1 MHLKRIT
8 SIFSIIMIFMF
19 TIGQSL
25 LPIVAN
31 AQELN
36 TAGLV
41 DNFTIDNKNLQTG
54 ESTKVTVNFSEKNG
68 VRLKPGDTLTLT
80 LPSELRG
87 YKGTIQLDDYGT
99 CKVSEGTVICTFND
113 KVDTHENI
121 KGFLDFNVT
130 ANGVGTDE
138 KKVIETNFGTN
149 LDKQAVTITGP
160 KGGGGTEPG
169 EKPFFY
175 KSGDM
180 LGNENEVR
188 WFLNINLN
196 KEELSSNIVVTDKLQ
211 EGQTL
216 NKDSFSIYVDDYLG
230 QRSLTLQEF
239 ENKGYGTITF
249 TSDTSF
255 KVVLNKDK
263 ARLASF
269 TVQYTSTITEAGKKQ
284 EFLKN
289 DYTIDYQVHNKESVS
304 NSGTEQTKN
313 MSAGGGATGNKVPKG
328 KLKIVKHIEGNK
340 EKVIPNVFFKLYKES
355 GEQVGGE
362 YETNEKG
369 IVETPQLSPGKYY
382 VQEVSAPGYIDFD
395 PQKKVEFEIKSDDEN
410 GVELDIPNK
419 VKTTSVSGT
428 KMWEGDN
435 EKDRPSSIKIE
446 LLQNEKIVDTKEVT
460 AADGWKYQFDNLAV
474 YDANGVAYKYE
485 VKEQPVDGY
494 QTEVKGYDITNTKVV
509 QTTKVEGTKIWKD
522 DNAKNRPNMIKVD
535 LLQNGTVIATQEV
548 SEATG
553 WKYEFKDLAIND
565 ADGKAYKYEVKEQAV
580 DGYESKVNGY
590 DITNT
595 KVGKTSVAGTKT
607 WKGGTEEEHKAI
619 KVDLLQN
626 GTVIATQEV
635 SKETGWKY
643 EFKDLVAFDENGK
656 AYKYEVKEK
665 PVDGYESKVN
675 GYDVTNTKV
684 GKTSVAGTKTWNDNN
699 ASDRPKTIKVDLV
712 QKDNSKAQKETV
724 IATQE
729 VSEATGWKYEFKDLA
744 AYDENGVAYKYE
756 VKEQAVPGYESKVNG
771 TDITNTKVGQTK
783 VEGTKTWKDDSAT
796 DRPSTIK
803 VDLLQNGKV
812 VDTKEVTAATEW
824 KYMFDKL
831 QAYDA
836 NGAAYKYEV
845 KEQAVAG
852 YESKVN
858 GYDITNTKVGK
869 TKVEGTKTWKDD
881 NAKDRPEMIK
891 VDLLQNG
898 TVIAT
903 QEVSK
908 ATDWKYE
915 FKDLAAYDA
924 EGKAYKY
931 KVKEQA
937 VDGYQTEVKGYDIT
951 NTKVG
956 QTKVEGTKVWK
967 DGNGEGRPE
976 TIKVDL
982 LQNGKV
988 IDTKEVSVASEW
1000 KYAFTDLV
1008 AYDTEGK
1015 AYKYE
1020 VKEQPVDGYQS
1031 EVKGYDI
1038 TNTKVSKT
1046 KVEGTKTWKDDN
1058 AKDRPTMIKVDLL
1071 QNGKVVDTKE
1081 VSKATN
1087 WKYTFENLQAYD
1099 ANGVAYKYEV
1109 KEQAVDGYQTEVHG
1123 YDITNTKVGQ
1133 TKVEGTKTWKD
1144 DNAKDRPTMIKVDLL
1159 QNGQVIAT
1167 QEVTEVTGWKYEFK
1181 DLASY
1186 DAEGKAYKYEVKEQA
1201 VDGYQSEV
1209 KGYDITNTKVGETKV
1224 EGTKTWNDNNA
1235 TDRPTM
1241 IKVDL
1246 LQNGK
1251 VVDTKEVTA
1260 ATDWKYTFE
1269 KLQAYDV
1276 NGVAYEYKVKEQAV
1290 DGYQSEV
1297 KGYDIIN
1304 TKVAK
1309 LTVEGTKTWKDG
1321 NATDR
1326 PVMIKVNLLQNGNVI
1341 KTQDVLAVMGW
1352 KYIFADLEAY
1362 DANGVAYEYTVK
1374 EQPVKGYQS
1383 EVKGYDITNTK
1394 VGETKVEGTKTWND
1408 NDATDRPTMIKVDL
1422 LQNGKVVDTKEVSK
1436 VTNWKYT
1443 FENLQAY
1450 DANGVAYV
1458 YKVKEQAVDGYQ
1470 TEVKGNDITN
1480 TKVGQ
1485 TKVEGTKVWKDGNGE
1500 GRPETIKVD
1509 LLQNG
1514 QVIDTKEVSAASEWK
1529 YVFTDLAAY
1538 DAEGKAY
1545 KYEVKEQPVDGYQS
1559 EVKGYDI
1566 TNTKVAQTKVEGT
1579 KTWKDDNAK
1588 DRPTM
1593 IKVDLLQNGQ
1603 VIAMQEVTAEKGWK
1617 YEFKDLAAY
1626 DAEGKA
1632 YKYEVKEQAVD
1643 GYQTEVKGNDITN
1656 TKIGQTKV
1664 EGTKRWKDDNSSER
1678 PTMIK
1683 VDLLQNGKVIDTK
1696 EVSAASEWK
1705 YAFTDLAAY
1714 DAEGKAYKYEVK
1726 EQPVD
1731 GYQSEVKGYDI
1742 TNTKVAQTKV
1752 EGTKTWKDDNA
1763 KNRPNMIKVDLLQND
1778 QVIATQEVTA
1788 EKGWK
1793 YEFKDLAAYDAEG
1806 KAYKYEVKEQAVDGY
1821 QTEVHGY
1828 DITNTK
1834 VGQTK
1839 VEGTK
1844 TWKDDNAKDRPTMI
1858 KVELLQNGQVI
1869 ATQEVTAEKGWKYEF
1884 KDLAS
1889 YDAEGKAYKY
1899 EVKEQ
1904 AVDGYQSKVKGY
1916 DITNTKVGQ
1925 TKVEGTKT
1933 WKDDNAKDRPNMIK
1947 VDLLQNGKVIDT
1959 KEVSAASEWK
1969 YAFTDL
1975 ASYDA
1980 EGKAYKYEVKEQ
1992 AVDGY
1997 QSEVNGN
2004 DITNTKVGKMKVEG
2018 TKTWK
2023 DDNAKDR
2030 PTMIKVDLLQNGQVI
2045 ATQEVTEATGWKY
2058 EFKDLA
2064 AYDAEGKAYKYEV
2077 KEQAVDGYQTEV
2089 KGYDITNTKVG
2100 KTKVE
2105 GTKTWK
2111 DDNSS
2116 ERPTMIKVDLLQ
2128 NGKVIATQEV
2138 SAASEWKYAFTDLA
2152 AYDAEGKA
2160 YKYEVKEQPVDG
2172 YQSEVKGY
2180 DITNTKV
2187 AQTKVE
2193 GTKTWKDDNAKN
2205 RPTMI
2210 KVDLLQ
2216 NGQVIETQEVTA
2228 EKGWK
2233 YEFKDLAAYDAEGKA
2248 YKYEVKEQAVDGYQT
2263 EVHGYDITNT
2273 KVGQTK
2279 VEGTKTWKDDNAKE
2293 RPTMIKV
2300 DLLQNGQVIATQE
2313 VTAEKGW
2320 KYEFKDL
2327 AAYDAEGKAYKYEV
2341 KEQAVDGY
2349 QSKVKGNDITN
2360 TKVGQTKVEGTKI
2373 WKDGN
2378 GEGRPK
2384 AIKVDLLQNGKVID
2398 TKEVSAASEWK
2409 YAFTDLAA
2417 YDAEGKAYKYEVKEQ
2432 AVDGY
2437 QTEVKGYDI
2446 TNTKVGKTKVEGT
2459 KTWKDDNAKDRPS
2472 MIKVD
2477 LLQNGTVIAMQ
2488 EVSKAT
2494 GWKYEYKDLAA
2505 YDAEGKAYKYEVKE
2519 QPIDGYKSEVKGY
2532 DITNTKIG
2540 QTKVEGTKVWKD
2552 GNGEGRPETIK
2563 VDLLQN
2569 GKVIDTKEVSAASEW
2584 KYAFKDLAAYDENGV
2599 AYNYE
2604 VKEQAVDGYQSKVKG
2619 NDITNTK
2626 VGQTK
2631 VEGTKT
2637 WKDDNS
2643 SERPSMIKVDLLQNG
2658 QVIATQ
2664 EVSAAS
2670 EWKYAFKDL
2679 AAYDAEGK
2687 AYKYEV
2693 KEQPVDG
2700 YQSEVKGYDITNTKV
2715 SQTKVEGTKM
2725 WKDDNNATDR
2735 PKAIKVDL
2743 LQNGKVIATQEVS
2756 KATGWKYEF
2765 KDLAAYDADGKA
2777 YKYEVKEQAVDG
2789 YQTEVHGYDITNTKV
2804 GQTKVEGTKT
2814 WKDDNAKER
2823 PSMIKVDLLQNG
2835 QVIATQEVST
2845 ASDWKYA
2852 FKDLAAYDAEGKAYK
2867 YEVKEQPVAGYKS
2880 EVNGY
2885 DITNTKIKDE
2895 PGVDPKD
2902 PSTDPKDPSTDPKDP
2917 STNPKD
2923 PSTDPNTN
2931 ADKNS
2936 DSKVPPT
2943 TENDKPTLL
2952 PNTGGTSAEMSSIL
2966 GGMVLFLLGGILLA
2980 RQRIK

>member
-1 MHLKRIT
+1 
-8 SIFSIIMIFMF
+8 
-19 TIGQSL
+19 
-25 LPIVAN
+25 
-31 AQELN
+31 
-36 TAGLV
+36 
-41 DNFTIDNKNLQTG
+41 
-54 ESTKVTVNFSEKNG
+54 
-68 VRLKPGDTLTLT
+68 
-80 LPSELRG
+80 
-87 YKGTIQLDDYGT
+87 
-99 CKVSEGTVICTFND
+99 
-113 KVDTHENI
+113 
-121 KGFLDFNVT
+121 
-130 ANGVGTDE
+130 
-138 KKVIETNFGTN
+138 
-149 LDKQAVTITGP
+149 
-160 KGGGGTEPG
+160 
-169 EKPFFY
+169 
-175 KSGDM
+175 
-180 LGNENEVR
+180 
-188 WFLNINLN
+188 
-196 KEELSSNIVVTDKLQ
+196 
-211 EGQTL
+211 
-216 NKDSFSIYVDDYLG
+216 
-230 QRSLTLQEF
+230 
-239 ENKGYGTITF
+239 
-249 TSDTSF
+249 
-255 KVVLNKDK
+255 
-263 ARLASF
+263 
-269 TVQYTSTITEAGKKQ
+269 
-284 EFLKN
+284 
-289 DYTIDYQVHNKESVS
+289 
-304 NSGTEQTKN
+304 
-313 MSAGGGATGNKVPKG
+313 
-328 KLKIVKHIEGNK
+328 
-340 EKVIPNVFFKLYKES
+340 
-355 GEQVGGE
+355 
-362 YETNEKG
+362 
-369 IVETPQLSPGKYY
+369 
-382 VQEVSAPGYIDFD
+382 
-395 PQKKVEFEIKSDDEN
+395 
-410 GVELDIPNK
+410 
-419 VKTTSVSGT
+419 
-428 KMWEGDN
+428 
-435 EKDRPSSIKIE
+435 
-446 LLQNEKIVDTKEVT
+446 
-460 AADGWKYQFDNLAV
+460 
-474 YDANGVAYKYE
+474 
-485 VKEQPVDGY
+485 
-494 QTEVKGYDITNTKVV
+494 
-509 QTTKVEGTKIWKD
+509 D
-522 DNAKNRPNMIKVD
+522 DNNATDRPNMIKVD

-1752 EGTKTWKDDNA
+1752 EGTKTWKDD
-1763 KNRPNMIKVDLLQND
+1763 
-1778 QVIATQEVTA
+1778 
-1788 EKGWK
+1788 
-1793 YEFKDLAAYDAEG
+1793 
-1806 KAYKYEVKEQAVDGY
+1806 
-1821 QTEVHGY
+1821 
-1828 DITNTK
+1828 
-1834 VGQTK
+1834 
-1839 VEGTK
+1839 
-1844 TWKDDNAKDRPTMI
+1844 
-1858 KVELLQNGQVI
+1858 
-1869 ATQEVTAEKGWKYEF
+1869 
-1884 KDLAS
+1884 
-1889 YDAEGKAYKY
+1889 
-1899 EVKEQ
+1899 
-1904 AVDGYQSKVKGY
+1904 
-1916 DITNTKVGQ
+1916 
-1925 TKVEGTKT
+1925 
-1933 WKDDNAKDRPNMIK
+1933 
-1947 VDLLQNGKVIDT
+1947 
-1959 KEVSAASEWK
+1959 
-1969 YAFTDL
+1969 
-1975 ASYDA
+1975 
-1980 EGKAYKYEVKEQ
+1980 
-1992 AVDGY
+1992 
-1997 QSEVNGN
+1997 
-2004 DITNTKVGKMKVEG
+2004 
-2018 TKTWK
+2018 
-2023 DDNAKDR
+2023 
-2030 PTMIKVDLLQNGQVI
+2030 
-2045 ATQEVTEATGWKY
+2045 
-2058 EFKDLA
+2058 
-2064 AYDAEGKAYKYEV
+2064 
-2077 KEQAVDGYQTEV
+2077 
-2089 KGYDITNTKVG
+2089 
-2100 KTKVE
+2100 
-2105 GTKTWK
+2105 
-2111 DDNSS
+2111 
-2116 ERPTMIKVDLLQ
+2116 
-2128 NGKVIATQEV
+2128 
-2138 SAASEWKYAFTDLA
+2138 
-2152 AYDAEGKA
+2152 
-2160 YKYEVKEQPVDG
+2160 
-2172 YQSEVKGY
+2172 
-2180 DITNTKV
+2180 
-2187 AQTKVE
+2187 
-2193 GTKTWKDDNAKN
+2193 
-2205 RPTMI
+2205 
-2210 KVDLLQ
+2210 
-2216 NGQVIETQEVTA
+2216 
-2228 EKGWK
+2228 
-2233 YEFKDLAAYDAEGKA
+2233 
-2248 YKYEVKEQAVDGYQT
+2248 
-2263 EVHGYDITNT
+2263 
-2273 KVGQTK
+2273 
-2279 VEGTKTWKDDNAKE
+2279 
-2293 RPTMIKV
+2293 
-2300 DLLQNGQVIATQE
+2300 
-2313 VTAEKGW
+2313 
-2320 KYEFKDL
+2320 
-2327 AAYDAEGKAYKYEV
+2327 
-2341 KEQAVDGY
+2341 
-2349 QSKVKGNDITN
+2349 
-2360 TKVGQTKVEGTKI
+2360 
-2373 WKDGN
+2373 
-2378 GEGRPK
+2378 
-2384 AIKVDLLQNGKVID
+2384 
-2398 TKEVSAASEWK
+2398 
-2409 YAFTDLAA
+2409 
-2417 YDAEGKAYKYEVKEQ
+2417 
-2432 AVDGY
+2432 
-2437 QTEVKGYDI
+2437 
-2446 TNTKVGKTKVEGT
+2446 
-2459 KTWKDDNAKDRPS
+2459 
-2472 MIKVD
+2472 
-2477 LLQNGTVIAMQ
+2477 
-2488 EVSKAT
+2488 
-2494 GWKYEYKDLAA
+2494 
-2505 YDAEGKAYKYEVKE
+2505 
-2519 QPIDGYKSEVKGY
+2519 
-2532 DITNTKIG
+2532 
-2540 QTKVEGTKVWKD
+2540 
-2552 GNGEGRPETIK
+2552 
-2563 VDLLQN
+2563 
-2569 GKVIDTKEVSAASEW
+2569 
-2584 KYAFKDLAAYDENGV
+2584 
-2599 AYNYE
+2599 
-2604 VKEQAVDGYQSKVKG
+2604 
-2619 NDITNTK
+2619 
-2626 VGQTK
+2626 
-2631 VEGTKT
+2631 
-2637 WKDDNS
+2637 
-2643 SERPSMIKVDLLQNG
+2643 
-2658 QVIATQ
+2658 
-2664 EVSAAS
+2664 
-2670 EWKYAFKDL
+2670 
-2679 AAYDAEGK
+2679 
-2687 AYKYEV
+2687 
-2693 KEQPVDG
+2693 
-2700 YQSEVKGYDITNTKV
+2700 
-2715 SQTKVEGTKM
+2715 
-2725 WKDDNNATDR
+2725 
-2735 PKAIKVDL
+2735 
-2743 LQNGKVIATQEVS
+2743 
-2756 KATGWKYEF
+2756 
-2765 KDLAAYDADGKA
+2765 
-2777 YKYEVKEQAVDG
+2777 
-2789 YQTEVHGYDITNTKV
+2789 
-2804 GQTKVEGTKT
+2804 
-2814 WKDDNAKER
+2814 
-2823 PSMIKVDLLQNG
+2823 
-2835 QVIATQEVST
+2835 
-2845 ASDWKYA
+2845 
-2852 FKDLAAYDAEGKAYK
+2852 
-2867 YEVKEQPVAGYKS
+2867 
-2880 EVNGY
+2880 
-2885 DITNTKIKDE
+2885 
-2895 PGVDPKD
+2895 
-2902 PSTDPKDPSTDPKDP
+2902 
-2917 STNPKD
+2917 
-2923 PSTDPNTN
+2923 
-2931 ADKNS
+2931 
-2936 DSKVPPT
+2936 
-2943 TENDKPTLL
+2943 
-2952 PNTGGTSAEMSSIL
+2952 
-2966 GGMVLFLLGGILLA
+2966 
-2980 RQRIK
+2980 